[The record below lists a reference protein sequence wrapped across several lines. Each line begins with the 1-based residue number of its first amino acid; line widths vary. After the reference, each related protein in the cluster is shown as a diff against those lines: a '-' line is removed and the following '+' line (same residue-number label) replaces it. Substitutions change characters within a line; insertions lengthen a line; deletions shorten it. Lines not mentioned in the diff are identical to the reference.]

1 MLVKSKSLSDI
12 DNYNSNCKYGI
23 KNDYKSF
30 SNFQELEC
38 RGRQHILTFG
48 EYCRKSCTTKRNRQK
63 VIQYFYRHL
72 N

>member
-12 DNYNSNCKYGI
+12 DNNNYNYGI
-23 KNDYKSF
+23 KNDYNSF

-38 RGRQHILTFG
+38 RGGQHILTFG
-48 EYCRKSCTTKRNRQK
+48 EYCRKSCTTKRNLQK
-63 VIQYFYRHL
+63 VIQYFYRRL

>member
-12 DNYNSNCKYGI
+12 YNYNCKYGI
-23 KNDYKSF
+23 KNDYNSF

-38 RGRQHILTFG
+38 RGGQHILTFG
-48 EYCRKSCTTKRNRQK
+48 EYCRKSCATKRNRQK

>member
-12 DNYNSNCKYGI
+12 DKNNYNYGI

-38 RGRQHILTFG
+38 RGGQHILTFG

-63 VIQYFYRHL
+63 VIQYFYRRI